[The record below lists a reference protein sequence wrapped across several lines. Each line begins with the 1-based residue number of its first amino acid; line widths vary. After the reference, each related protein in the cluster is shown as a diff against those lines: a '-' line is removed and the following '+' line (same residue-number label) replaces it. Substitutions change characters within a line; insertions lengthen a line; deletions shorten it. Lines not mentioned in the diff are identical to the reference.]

1 MDAANQ
7 ALLERAKRARS
18 VSKSLVTKQINKLEN
33 EINNSADKTTVHE
46 IYVQLISKYE
56 ELSTLDKE
64 VESLIN
70 IESLEDEILTRED
83 YRDKFIIWK
92 IRAERY
98 IGTVSSITFQ
108 NSVENQPQNVTPL
121 NNTVS
126 SVLTNQP
133 RLPKLTLESFSGKD
147 ISSFPSF
154 WARFKSAVDDNSNL
168 NDVDKFSYLKSV
180 VTSDAELAI
189 RSLTL
194 TPENYAKAV
203 KILEDRF
210 GRKELIVDYHM
221 NRLLNLSPVRK
232 SFDVI
237 ALRKL
242 YDQLEINIKGLESL
256 EIFPDSYSCF
266 LFPII
271 MKAIPPDLALEY
283 NKKHNEKQSQVTDL
297 TTYLRGE
304 VESRE
309 RTEILLKPHGSHSY
323 PNKYSERAPPIYP
336 QPNRKGQGHSRFYPS
351 HKSGVRASANEL
363 LSAAVSNCLFCSEDT
378 HASDMCENLCV
389 QEKRAKLIKKGRCFL
404 CCYTCCHVKKC
415 KKEVCSYC
423 KGRHARAICFKL
435 ENSLK
440 QNSHIDLEKGKVDV
454 KPTSSNSVLHNRG
467 GVLLQCVKA
476 EVIGHISSDKI
487 FCLFDNGS
495 EKSFIKK
502 NVSRRLGL
510 KKVGSERLNIFS
522 FGCKTPKKQTC
533 SKVEVRLR
541 NILNR
546 EVTVIEALE
555 IEEISKATLSLPS
568 PDVWTEMET
577 KGFRL
582 TFNCRESSENCE
594 ISLLI
599 CSDFYW
605 SLTHRIKRLDSS
617 LVVVETSLGRSLQGK
632 CDEQSDCTSVHLI
645 HSEEESISAELRR
658 FWEIESLGIR
668 YNDSVSFGNGD
679 EEILS
684 EFDKSVCF
692 VDGRYRVSLPWKPG
706 MREVLQN
713 NKTVARKRFEGLV
726 RRFKYDH
733 ELFCEYKDVIDN
745 YVREGIVERTSC
757 DSLSDSQGFYLP
769 HHAVIR
775 SDKTTS
781 RLRIVFDGSAHEDGH
796 SSLNQSLYTGPN
808 LHPNMLE
815 LLLRFRKNP
824 VAFTADV
831 KSAFLQ
837 IELDLRD
844 REFTRFFWTDN
855 LNNDPY
861 VLNFTR
867 VLFGLRPSPYLLA
880 ATLKHHFKKY
890 KEQYPHTF
898 DLLNSS
904 IYFDDFICGRND
916 VPDALRTTLECLQ
929 IFSDA
934 SMLLRKWR
942 TNSKQLDLLWQQEGV
957 ETEFSE
963 TSATD
968 LKPPI
973 KRFNL
978 SVVGRIF
985 DPIGILGPFVIK
997 LKCLL
1002 QDLWTLGV
1010 DWDSELPPKLR
1021 HKWQQWSSEAEGLN
1035 EIKIPRFYL
1044 GDVDQELSSVD
1055 IHCFSDASKSA
1066 YGTILYLRF
1075 VTCNNKIETSFICS
1089 KSRVAPLKSL
1099 TLPRLELTAALLSAR
1114 LAKQVSS
1121 CLKFNANTY
1130 YWTDSLISYYWIRGD
1145 SSAFKPYIKNRV
1157 QEIQLLSDPSQ
1168 WGHCTGKD
1176 NPSDLIS
1183 RGTSAVKLAQNELW
1197 WHRPPWLKLTPDHW
1211 PNRHRD
1217 ILVSELCSEELEYRS
1232 SVHVAVT
1239 QQRESLVDINRF
1251 SSLKKL
1257 LKVTA
1262 WVFRFVNNA
1271 RIVNKSMNF
1280 YITADEIQNAEYFW
1294 LKYVQYEFYS
1304 AEILTLKRN
1313 EQLRCSSEIK
1323 SLVPYLG
1330 EDNLLRITGRLLEA
1344 DLCFG
1349 EKHPVILPRHCKFT
1363 ELLVIREHERIGHCG
1378 VSATLTQLRKNY
1390 WMPKGRQLVKTIIRI
1405 CLICK
1410 KYNAKPADQLSG
1422 QLPRDRITQSPPF

>member
-18 VSKSLVTKQINKLEN
+18 VSRSLVTKQINKLEN

-70 IESLEDEILTRED
+70 IESLEDEILTREE

-189 RSLTL
+189 RGLTL

-242 YDQLEINIKGLESL
+242 YDQLEINIRGLESL
-256 EIFPDSYSCF
+256 EIFPDSYSCL

-283 NKKHNEKQSQVTDL
+283 NKKHNEKQSLVTDL

-336 QPNRKGQGHSRFYPS
+336 QPNRKGQGHSRFYPY
-351 HKSGVRASANEL
+351 KSGVRASANEL

-389 QEKRAKLIKKGRCFL
+389 QEKRAKLIKEGRCFL

-510 KKVGSERLNIFS
+510 KK
-522 FGCKTPKKQTC
+522 
-533 SKVEVRLR
+533 
-541 NILNR
+541 
-546 EVTVIEALE
+546 
-555 IEEISKATLSLPS
+555 
-568 PDVWTEMET
+568 
-577 KGFRL
+577 
-582 TFNCRESSENCE
+582 
-594 ISLLI
+594 
-599 CSDFYW
+599 
-605 SLTHRIKRLDSS
+605 
-617 LVVVETSLGRSLQGK
+617 GK

-668 YNDSVSFGNGD
+668 DNDSVSLGNGD

-726 RRFKYDH
+726 RRFKCDH

-808 LHPNMLE
+808 LHPNMLQ

-844 REFTRFFWTDN
+844 REFTSFFWTDN
-855 LNNDPY
+855 LNNNPY

-904 IYFDDFICGRND
+904 IYVDDFICGRND

-973 KRFNL
+973 KVLGLAWDSEKDLIYFDPKDLLKFMSRKTKSKRFIL

-1021 HKWQQWSSEAEGLN
+1021 HKWQQWSSEAEGLT

-1066 YGTILYLRF
+1066 YGTILYL
-1075 VTCNNKIETSFICS
+1075 
-1089 KSRVAPLKSL
+1089 
-1099 TLPRLELTAALLSAR
+1099 
-1114 LAKQVSS
+1114 
-1121 CLKFNANTY
+1121 
-1130 YWTDSLISYYWIRGD
+1130 
-1145 SSAFKPYIKNRV
+1145 
-1157 QEIQLLSDPSQ
+1157 
-1168 WGHCTGKD
+1168 
-1176 NPSDLIS
+1176 
-1183 RGTSAVKLAQNELW
+1183 
-1197 WHRPPWLKLTPDHW
+1197 
-1211 PNRHRD
+1211 
-1217 ILVSELCSEELEYRS
+1217 
-1232 SVHVAVT
+1232 
-1239 QQRESLVDINRF
+1239 
-1251 SSLKKL
+1251 
-1257 LKVTA
+1257 
-1262 WVFRFVNNA
+1262 
-1271 RIVNKSMNF
+1271 
-1280 YITADEIQNAEYFW
+1280 
-1294 LKYVQYEFYS
+1294 
-1304 AEILTLKRN
+1304 
-1313 EQLRCSSEIK
+1313 
-1323 SLVPYLG
+1323 
-1330 EDNLLRITGRLLEA
+1330 
-1344 DLCFG
+1344 
-1349 EKHPVILPRHCKFT
+1349 
-1363 ELLVIREHERIGHCG
+1363 
-1378 VSATLTQLRKNY
+1378 
-1390 WMPKGRQLVKTIIRI
+1390 
-1405 CLICK
+1405 
-1410 KYNAKPADQLSG
+1410 
-1422 QLPRDRITQSPPF
+1422 